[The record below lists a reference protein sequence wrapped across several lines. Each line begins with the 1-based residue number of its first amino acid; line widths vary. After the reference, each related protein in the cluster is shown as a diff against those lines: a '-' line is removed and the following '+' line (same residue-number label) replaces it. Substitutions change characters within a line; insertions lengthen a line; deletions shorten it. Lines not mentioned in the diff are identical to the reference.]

1 MGPNDAARQ
10 YIDPDI
16 INDQRLNPPA
26 DVLAKLVELAYLA
39 PPTSTSTPS
48 AGTSCG
54 RDGRPAARS
63 RGLR

>member
-26 DVLAKLVELAYLA
+26 DVLAKLVELAYMA
-39 PPTSTSTPS
+39 PADLDKYTQ
-48 AGTSCG
+48 
-54 RDGRPAARS
+54 RWNQ
-63 RGLR
+63 LRA